1 MIREEIT
8 SMRLVFYDDYRL
20 GLVRGENV
28 HDVSSALGDVSG
40 LDPQARLLILIG
52 RFGEVKGAI
61 AEAAERAPAVPLAGL
76 RLRAPV
82 ARPSKL
88 LCAAVNYRELGHHT
102 SLPIEFFLKSPDAI
116 LDPDGTVELPPH
128 QAKVFQH
135 EAELAVVIGRTAK
148 RVTAESALDYVFGYT
163 TFCDVS
169 ARGLERGFFIGKS
182 FDTFAPI
189 GPALVTADEV
199 TDPQALRVELDVN
212 GEARQRFG
220 TDDMANGVRDLIAF
234 ASAIATL
241 RPGDVIATGTNH
253 QALSPI
259 QEGDQVEIRIADWP
273 PLRFQVH
280 DPSGRTWA
288 RQIDPE
294 MAARA
299 RQSRR

>member
-8 SMRLVFYDDYRL
+8 SMRFVFYDDYRL

-28 HDVSSALGDVSG
+28 HDVSLALGDVS
-40 LDPQARLLILIG
+40 
-52 RFGEVKGAI
+52 
-61 AEAAERAPAVPLAGL
+61 
-76 RLRAPV
+76 
-82 ARPSKL
+82 
-88 LCAAVNYRELGHHT
+88 
-102 SLPIEFFLKSPDAI
+102 
-116 LDPDGTVELPPH
+116 
-128 QAKVFQH
+128 
-135 EAELAVVIGRTAK
+135 
-148 RVTAESALDYVFGYT
+148 
-163 TFCDVS
+163 
-169 ARGLERGFFIGKS
+169 GLERGFFIGKS
-182 FDTFAPI
+182 FDTFAPM

-199 TDPQALRVELDVN
+199 PDPQALRVELDVN

-299 RQSRR
+299 RQSRG